1 MNIIKPK
8 RQHLFSR
15 SRYYYSLL
23 IKYTAVMSTN
33 ISTLIKRR
41 SYKGLV
47 LFGVILI
54 AGCGSL
60 RPIELPSEYSTA
72 PAQTA
77 LWREVG
83 NIRDDDWFHL
93 LNTGDEAIEW
103 RQRLIDSAS
112 QSLDLQTFL
121 WKHDRTGLKI
131 LRHIY
136 EAADRGVRVRIL
148 LDDTFTA
155 NLDEAIWEIDHHPNI
170 EFRVYNPFARRSS
183 SIAIRQLLN
192 LGDFSRVDHRM
203 HNKLMVADNNA
214 AIVGG
219 RNLADEYFGAHDAAN
234 FRDLEVLTAGP
245 AVQSLSRQFDE
256 YWNSDWSFPVANLV
270 SKPPSMTP
278 QEFEARI
285 LATVEQGLDEGSA
298 AREQAW
304 KVTAMAGVAG
314 EVVVFADHPATD
326 NPADADELPTQLA
339 EELIGWM
346 ETAQD
351 ELILVSAYLIPT
363 AELEQAIEQAEK
375 RGVRV
380 RILTNSLRSNNHVA
394 AHSAYRHHVKR
405 LIGHGAEVHEVR
417 VFAKDR
423 GLYMEQPVIDKHL
436 ALHGKMLLIDDHLS
450 YIGSANLDPRS
461 LRLNTEMGL
470 LIKSR
475 DFNRLVREVVALD
488 FHQRNA
494 WQLQEKGDE
503 GLVWVAD
510 DKVLH
515 EQPAE
520 SDMQRLEDWFLSI
533 LPIERE
539 M

>member
-1 MNIIKPK
+1 
-8 RQHLFSR
+8 
-15 SRYYYSLL
+15 
-23 IKYTAVMSTN
+23 MSKD
-33 ISTLIKRR
+33 ISTIKRWS
-41 SYKGLV
+41 SYIGLV
-47 LFGVILI
+47 VSSVVLVT
-54 AGCGSL
+54 GCGTL
-60 RPIELPSEYSTA
+60 QPVELPNEYSMS
-72 PAQTA
+72 PAQTE

-83 NIRDDDWFHL
+83 KIRADDWFHL
-93 LNTGDEAIEW
+93 LNTGDEAMQW
-103 RQRLIDSAS
+103 RLRLIDSAS

-121 WKHDRTGLKI
+121 WKDDRTGLKI
-131 LRHIY
+131 LRRIY

-155 NLDEAIWEIDHHPNI
+155 NHDEAIWEIDHHPNI
-170 EFRVYNPFARRSS
+170 EFRVYNPFARRSN

-203 HNKLMVADNNA
+203 HNKLMVVDNTA

-256 YWNSDWSFPVANLV
+256 YWNSDWSFPAASLV
-270 SKPPSMTP
+270 SKPPSMSP
-278 QEFEARI
+278 QEFETWI
-285 LATVEQGLDEGSA
+285 LATAERGLNEDST

-304 KVTAMAGVAG
+304 IQTATAGVAG
-314 EVVVFADHPATD
+314 EVLVFADRPAAES
-326 NPADADELPTQLA
+326 PAAADELPTQLA
-339 EELIGWM
+339 EELITWM
-346 ETAQD
+346 EMAND

-363 AELEQAIEQAEK
+363 ATLEQAIEQAES

-380 RILTNSLRSNNHVA
+380 RILTNSLRSNNHIA

-405 LIGHGAEVHEVR
+405 LVGHGAEVHEVR

-423 GLYMEQPVIDKHL
+423 GIYMESPVVNKHL
-436 ALHGKMLLIDDHLS
+436 GLHSKMVLIDDHLS

-475 DFNRLVREVVALD
+475 EFNRLVREVVELD

-494 WQLQEKGDE
+494 WHLKQQEDG
-503 GLVWVAD
+503 GLLWVAD
-510 DKVLH
+510 DKVLD

-520 SDMQRLEDWFLSI
+520 SNMQRLEDWFLSV
-533 LPIERE
+533 LPIEKE